1 MADLTFAKLNAVLGA
16 SAPFRL
22 ITFADSRQNE
32 LAINFH
38 YLTNGQVLDSLNQ
51 EKVALFFN
59 HLLKTA
65 SRAQVIHNREENT
78 ADGNFLTSY
87 PRANTSI
94 AVLENETEYYVT
106 NLYQFTCK
114 ALLDESQIIATTI

>member
-1 MADLTFAKLNAVLGA
+1 MADLTFAKLNAVLA
-16 SAPFRL
+16 PAPFRL
-22 ITFADSRQNE
+22 ITYPDARQNE

-38 YLTNGQVLDSLNQ
+38 YLTNGQVIDSLNE

-59 HLLKTA
+59 HLLKRA
-65 SRAQVIHNREENT
+65 CMAQVIHNRGKNT
-78 ADGNFLTSY
+78 AEGDFLTSY
-87 PRANTSI
+87 PKPSTSI

-106 NLYQFTCK
+106 TLYQFTCK